1 MPLASHYAE
10 MEAAYLAPTSTPLD
24 PTPRHRHPVN
34 ETLRH
39 ARPSDHSPVS
49 CSPTSTD
56 FDSFAAEL
64 RGDLAPTTLLE
75 HVLSDRIVLAAWRLR
90 RISLAEIETA
100 RDGDTAGELPPIDRS
115 VLRAESSLETA
126 LMILDAARSA
136 CRHRWERP
144 APTSSKT
151 GQLDTLLDGNDQPAP
166 SDPAGCEL
174 SSLSNEWTQVP
185 GRDHPSDLDD
195 EVDDSETLEP
205 CWKGRLVFDD
215 NVSTTSPVVRG
226 TWVTVSQ
233 VVSLIVDGWTWS
245 DVLRTHP
252 ELTEDDIRACLS
264 YSVEQDNGDA
274 L

>member
-1 MPLASHYAE
+1 MPLAPHHAE
-10 MEAAYLAPTSTPLD
+10 MEAFYLAPTSTPLD
-24 PTPRHRHPVN
+24 TTPRHRHPVN

-39 ARPSDHSPVS
+39 AQSADHSPVPRV
-49 CSPTSTD
+49 PTSTD
-56 FDSFAAEL
+56 FDSFATEL
-64 RGDLAPTTLLE
+64 RSDLAPTTLLE
-75 HVLSDRIVLAAWRLR
+75 NVMSDRVVLAAWRLR
-90 RISLAEIETA
+90 RISLAEAEAA
-100 RDGDTAGELPPIDRS
+100 RDRDTAGELPPIDRS
-115 VLRAESSLETA
+115 VLRAECSLETA
-126 LMILDAARSA
+126 LTILDAARSA
-136 CRHRWERP
+136 CRHRWGRP

-151 GQLDTLLDGNDQPAP
+151 GQLDTHLDGNGQPAL

-174 SSLSNEWTQVP
+174 PSLSNEWTQVP
-185 GRDHPSDLDD
+185 GRDDPMDLDE
-195 EVDDSETLEP
+195 EVDDSATIEP

-264 YSVEQDNGDA
+264 YTIEQDNGDE